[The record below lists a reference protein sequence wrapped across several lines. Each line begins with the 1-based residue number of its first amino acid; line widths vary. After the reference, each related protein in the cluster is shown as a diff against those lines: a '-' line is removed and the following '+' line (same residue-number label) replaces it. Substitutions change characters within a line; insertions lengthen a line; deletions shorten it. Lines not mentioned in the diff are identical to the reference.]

1 MNNDLQLNSIDT
13 LGALLAQIDDLTR
26 QAEAIKN
33 AIKEAGADG
42 KLETE
47 VVKGKPVQFVNGA
60 LFRATYSESN
70 VELFDK
76 EKFVKAH
83 GEAAYKQ
90 YTKVSA
96 RFTVKVTS
104 K

>member
-33 AIKEAGADG
+33 QIKEAGADG

-76 EKFVKAH
+76 AKFIAVFD
-83 GEAAYKQ
+83 EATYKQ
-90 YTKVSA
+90 FTKVSA

>member
-1 MNNDLQLNSIDT
+1 MNNDLQLNNIDT
-13 LGALLAQIDDLTR
+13 LGALLAQIADLTK
-26 QAEAIKN
+26 QADAIKD

-47 VVKGKPVQFVNGA
+47 IVNGKSVQFASGA
-60 LFRATYSESN
+60 LFRATYIESN
-70 VELFDK
+70 VETFDK
-76 EKFVKAH
+76 AKFIKAF
-83 GEAAYKQ
+83 GEDVYKQ
-90 YTKVSA
+90 FTKIGA

>member
-1 MNNDLQLNSIDT
+1 MNNDINFTSVDH

-33 AIKEAGADG
+33 QIKEAGADG
-42 KLETE
+42 KLEIE
-47 VVKGKPVQFVNGA
+47 VVKGKPVQFANGA

-76 EKFVKAH
+76 AKFVAEF
-83 GEAAYKQ
+83 GEATYKQ
-90 YTKVSA
+90 FTKVSA

>member
-1 MNNDLQLNSIDT
+1 MNNDLQFNSVDT

-42 KLETE
+42 KLDTE
-47 VVKGKPVQFVNGA
+47 VVNGKPVQFVNGA

-70 VELFDK
+70 VETFDK
-76 EKFVKAH
+76 AKFVKAF

-90 YTKVSA
+90 FTKIGA

-104 K
+104 R